1 MSTGLGSGV
10 WSLASGPIDQR
21 GTRSSRDSR
30 PQTPDPRRS
39 AFSLLEVI
47 LALIIAALVM
57 AAIGPALVG
66 TLHAQRQV
74 RRVLEPL
81 AAEQA
86 ALAMLR
92 DDLLTAP
99 RPNGSVTQPFT
110 LTIAQTGG
118 RRGDML
124 AFTSNGAPPMHP
136 RVVRREPELGQAVIT
151 WALTTA
157 EDGRGLAWT
166 RSRQPHLLATGARP
180 EPLPEVMVE
189 HLAELTIETLVAG
202 TWTTTFDS
210 AQRDDVLPL
219 AVRISFAYVD
229 EKGEPG
235 PRRVVVI
242 DLPQVALDPL
252 QNGGGTTTTTTGS
265 GT

>member
-1 MSTGLGSGV
+1 M
-10 WSLASGPIDQR
+10 
-21 GTRSSRDSR
+21 
-30 PQTPDPRRS
+30 TPRH

-66 TLHAQRQV
+66 TLRAQRQV
-74 RRVLEPL
+74 RTVLEPL

-86 ALAMLR
+86 ALALLR

-110 LTIAQTGG
+110 LTTTQVEG
-118 RRGDML
+118 RRADTL
-124 AFTSNGAPPMHP
+124 VFTSNGAPPLHP
-136 RVVRREPELGQAVIT
+136 SVVQRVPELGQAVIT
-151 WALTTA
+151 WALTSS
-157 EDGRGLAWT
+157 EDGRGLAWI

-180 EPLPEVMVE
+180 NPVPEIMVE
-189 HLAELTIETLVAG
+189 HLAELVVETLVAG
-202 TWTTTFDS
+202 TWATTFDS
-210 AQRDDVLPL
+210 SQRDDVLPL
-219 AVRISFAYVD
+219 AVRISFAYVN